1 MKPDITLP
9 KYLALGYLA
18 VVIGVLTTVSV
29 FLALGWTVERVH
41 ATQNGYRGTA
51 MAQIRFPAAERALK
65 AANVV
70 PEALDPASPE
80 GDKATDVY
88 QNVQVLKDLSAEQ
101 FGRVM
106 SSITEWVA
114 PDEGC
119 GYCHN
124 VENMADDSLYTKKV
138 ARRMLEMTRHI
149 NNDWKDH
156 VAATGVTCYTC
167 HKGNPVPANI
177 WFADPG
183 QQKDAGVMAT
193 NDGMGHP
200 NKTNASSSLPLDP
213 LSPLLLGKETIRVAG
228 TTGLPA
234 KRYGASIQTTER
246 TYSLMMHMSTSLGVN
261 CTFCHNSRSFSNWD
275 QSTPQRV
282 TAWHG
287 IQMARDLNTTY
298 LDPLQPVY
306 PPNRLGPLGDA
317 PKVSCATCHQGANK
331 PLLGAQ
337 MAKDYP
343 ELGGV
348 PAP

>member
-119 GYCHN
+119 AYCHN

>member
-1 MKPDITLP
+1 MKSDLTLP

-18 VVIGVLTTVSV
+18 VIIVVLSTVSV
-29 FLALGWTVERVH
+29 FLGLGWTVERVH
-41 ATQNGYRGTA
+41 ATQNGYRGTG
-51 MAQIRFPAAERALK
+51 MDQINWPAAERALK

-149 NNDWKDH
+149 NNDWKAH
-156 VAATGVTCYTC
+156 VANTGVTCYTC

-183 QQKDAGVMAT
+183 PQKNAGVMAT

-200 NKTNASSSLPLDP
+200 NKTNGSTSLHLDP
-213 LSPLLLGKETIRVAG
+213 LSPLLLGKEPIRVAG

-234 KRYGASIQTTER
+234 KPYGASIQATER

-261 CTFCHNSRSFSNWD
+261 CTFCHNSRSFSDWAD
-275 QSTPQRV
+275 STPQRM

-287 IQMARDLNTTY
+287 IQMARELNAEY
-298 LDPLQPVY
+298 LEPLRGDY

-331 PLLGAQ
+331 PLLGVS

-348 PAP
+348 PAK

>member
-1 MKPDITLP
+1 MKPDVTLP

-29 FLALGWTVERVH
+29 FLALGWTGERIH
-41 ATQNGYRGTA
+41 ATQNGFRGTA
-51 MAQIRFPAAERALK
+51 MAQIQFPSVERALK

-70 PEALDPASPE
+70 PEALDPASPD
-80 GDKATDVY
+80 GDKATAVY
-88 QNVQVLKDLSAEQ
+88 QNVQVLQDLSAEQ

-106 SSITEWVA
+106 SSITEWVS
-114 PDEGC
+114 PDQGC
-119 GYCHN
+119 AYCHN

-138 ARRMLEMTRHI
+138 ARRMLQMTRHI
-149 NNDWKDH
+149 NQDWKDH

-183 QQKDAGVMAT
+183 KQKDAGVMAT

-200 NKTNASSSLPLDP
+200 NKTNGSSSLPLDP

-234 KRYGASIQTTER
+234 KPYGASIQTTER

-287 IQMARDLNTTY
+287 IQMVRELNTTY

-317 PKVSCATCHQGANK
+317 PKVGCATCHQGANK

-337 MAKDYP
+337 MAKDHP

>member
-1 MKPDITLP
+1 MKPDLTFP

-29 FLALGWTVERVH
+29 FLGLGWTVERVRS
-41 ATQNGYRGTA
+41 TQNGYRGTA
-51 MAQIRFPAAERALK
+51 MAQIQFPAAERALK

-70 PEALDPASPE
+70 PEALDPASPD

-119 GYCHN
+119 AYCHN

-138 ARRMLEMTRHI
+138 ARRMLQMTRHI

-177 WFADPG
+177 WFTDPSP
-183 QQKDAGVMAT
+183 QKDAGLMAT

-200 NKTNASSSLPLDP
+200 TTVNASSSLPRDP
-213 LSPLLLGKETIRVAG
+213 LTPLLLGKEPIRVSG
-228 TTGLPA
+228 TTALPS
-234 KRYGASIQTTER
+234 KPYGASIQTTER

-287 IQMARDLNTTY
+287 IQMARDLNTIY

-317 PKVSCATCHQGANK
+317 PKANCATCHQGANK
-331 PLLGAQ
+331 PLLGVS

>member
-1 MKPDITLP
+1 MKPDLTLP

-29 FLALGWTVERVH
+29 FLGLGWTGERIH
-41 ATQNGYRGTA
+41 ATQNGYRGTG
-51 MAQIRFPAAERALK
+51 MDQINRPSAERALK

-70 PEALDPASPE
+70 PEALDPASPD
-80 GDKATDVY
+80 GDKATEVY

-119 GYCHN
+119 AYCHN

-149 NNDWKDH
+149 NKDWKDH

-167 HKGNPVPANI
+167 HKGNPVPANV

-183 QQKDAGVMAT
+183 PQKNAGLMAT

-228 TTGLPA
+228 ATGLPS
-234 KRYGASIQTTER
+234 KPYGASIQTTER

-261 CTFCHNSRSFSNWD
+261 CTFCHNSRSFSDWD

-317 PKVSCATCHQGANK
+317 PKLSCATCHQGANK

>member
-29 FLALGWTVERVH
+29 FLALGWTGERIH

-51 MAQIRFPAAERALK
+51 MAQIQFPAAERALK

-70 PEALDPASPE
+70 PEALDPASPD
-80 GDKATDVY
+80 GDKATAVY

-119 GYCHN
+119 AYCHN

-138 ARRMLEMTRHI
+138 ARRMLQMTRHI
-149 NNDWKDH
+149 NQDWKDH

-183 QQKDAGVMAT
+183 KQKDAGVMAT
-193 NDGMGHP
+193 NDGMTHP

-228 TTGLPA
+228 TMGLPA
-234 KRYGASIQTTER
+234 KPYGASIQTTER

-261 CTFCHNSRSFSNWD
+261 CTFCHNSRAFSNWD

-287 IQMARDLNTTY
+287 IQMVRDLNTTY
-298 LDPLQPVY
+298 LDPLQPTY

-348 PAP
+348 KAP

>member
-1 MKPDITLP
+1 MRLDFTFP

-18 VVIGVLTTVSV
+18 VIIVVLSTVSV
-29 FLALGWTVERVH
+29 FLGLGWTVDRVH
-41 ATQNGYRGTA
+41 ATQNGFRGTG
-51 MAQIRFPAAERALK
+51 MDQFNWPSAERALK

-80 GDKATDVY
+80 GDKATAVY

-106 SSITEWVA
+106 SYITEWVA

-149 NNDWKDH
+149 NNDWKAH
-156 VAATGVTCYTC
+156 VAGTGVTCYTC
-167 HKGNPVPANI
+167 HRGNPVPTNI
-177 WFADPG
+177 WFADPSP
-183 QQKDAGVMAT
+183 QKDLGLMAT

-200 NKTNASSSLPLDP
+200 NKTNGSTSLPRDP
-213 LSPLLLGKETIRVAG
+213 LSPLLLAKEPIRVAG
-228 TTGLPA
+228 TTGLPS
-234 KRYGASIQTTER
+234 KPYGASIQATEK
-246 TYSLMMHMSTSLGVN
+246 TYSLMMHMSASLGVN
-261 CTFCHNSRSFSNWD
+261 CTFCHNTRSFSDWAD
-275 QSTPQRV
+275 STPQRV

-287 IQMARDLNTTY
+287 IQMARELNINY
-298 LDPLQPVY
+298 LDPLKDVY

-331 PLLGAQ
+331 PLLGVS

-343 ELGGV
+343 ELGGA

>member
-29 FLALGWTVERVH
+29 FLALGWTGERIH

-51 MAQIRFPAAERALK
+51 MAQIQFPAAERALK

-70 PEALDPASPE
+70 PEALDPASPD
-80 GDKATDVY
+80 GDKATAVY

-119 GYCHN
+119 AYCHN

-138 ARRMLEMTRHI
+138 ARRMLQMTRHI
-149 NNDWKDH
+149 NQDWKDH

-183 QQKDAGVMAT
+183 KQKDAGVMAT
-193 NDGMGHP
+193 NDGMTHP

-228 TTGLPA
+228 TMGLPA
-234 KRYGASIQTTER
+234 KPYGASIQTTER

-261 CTFCHNSRSFSNWD
+261 CSFCHNSRAFSNWD

-287 IQMARDLNTTY
+287 IQMVRDLNTTY
-298 LDPLQPVY
+298 LDPLQPTY

>member
-1 MKPDITLP
+1 MKPDLTVP
-9 KYLALGYLA
+9 KYLALGYLG
-18 VVIGVLTTVSV
+18 VVIVVLTTVSV
-29 FLALGWTVERVH
+29 FLGLGWTVDRTH
-41 ATQNGYRGTA
+41 ATQNGFRGTG
-51 MAQIRFPAAERALK
+51 MDQVKRPAAERALK

-70 PEALDPASPE
+70 PESADPASPE
-80 GDKATDVY
+80 GDKASAIY
-88 QNVQVLKDLSAEQ
+88 ENVQVLKDLSAEQ

-106 SSITEWVA
+106 ASITEWVA

-119 GYCHN
+119 TYCHN

-149 NNDWKDH
+149 NSDWRDH
-156 VAATGVTCYTC
+156 VASTGVTCYTC

-183 QQKDAGVMAT
+183 PQKDNGLMAT

-200 NKTNASSSLPLDP
+200 NKINASTSLPLDP
-213 LSPLLLGKETIRVAG
+213 LSPLLLGKEPIRVAG

-234 KRYGASIQTTER
+234 KPYGASIQATER
-246 TYSLMMHMSTSLGVN
+246 TYSLMMHMSNSLGVN
-261 CTFCHNSRSFSNWD
+261 CTFCHNSRSFSDWSD
-275 QSTPQRV
+275 STPQRV

-287 IQMARDLNTTY
+287 IQMARELNGNF
-298 LDPLQPVY
+298 LDPLQAVY

-317 PKVSCATCHQGANK
+317 PKLSCATCHQGASK
-331 PLLGAQ
+331 PLLGVS

-348 PAP
+348 AAP

>member
-1 MKPDITLP
+1 MKPDLTLP

-29 FLALGWTVERVH
+29 FLGLGWTGERIH
-41 ATQNGYRGTA
+41 ATQNGYRGTG
-51 MAQIRFPAAERALK
+51 MDQINRPSAERALK
-65 AANVV
+65 AANVI
-70 PEALDPASPE
+70 PEALDPASPD

-119 GYCHN
+119 AYCHN
-124 VENMADDSLYTKKV
+124 VENMADDSLYTKNV
-138 ARRMLEMTRHI
+138 ARRMLQMTRHI

-167 HKGNPVPANI
+167 HRGNPVPANI
-177 WFADPG
+177 WFTDPSP
-183 QQKDAGVMAT
+183 QKDAGLMAT

-200 NKTNASSSLPLDP
+200 TKTNASSSLPRDP
-213 LSPLLLGKETIRVAG
+213 LTPLLLGKEPIRMSG
-228 TTGLPA
+228 TTALPS
-234 KRYGASIQTTER
+234 KPYGASIQTTER

-287 IQMARDLNTTY
+287 IQMARDLNTIY

-317 PKVSCATCHQGANK
+317 PKANCATCHQGANK

>member
-1 MKPDITLP
+1 MKPDVTLP

-29 FLALGWTVERVH
+29 FLALGWTGERIH
-41 ATQNGYRGTA
+41 ATQNGFRGTA
-51 MAQIRFPAAERALK
+51 MAQIQFPAAERALK

-70 PEALDPASPE
+70 PEALDPASPD
-80 GDKATDVY
+80 GDKATAVY
-88 QNVQVLKDLSAEQ
+88 QNVQVLQDLSAEQ

-106 SSITEWVA
+106 SSITEWVS
-114 PDEGC
+114 PDQGC
-119 GYCHN
+119 AYCHN

-138 ARRMLEMTRHI
+138 ARRMLQMTRHI
-149 NNDWKDH
+149 NQDWKDH

-183 QQKDAGVMAT
+183 KQKDAGVMAT

-234 KRYGASIQTTER
+234 KPYGASIQTTER

-287 IQMARDLNTTY
+287 IQMVRELNTTY

-317 PKVSCATCHQGANK
+317 PKVGCATCHQGANK